1 MNHEIKDDEAPFKMK
16 DGVVTAEQKSPVASS
31 LISNDRFHNIKKN
44 MFKQLVVLLKKI
56 LRSE

>member
-31 LISNDRFHNIKKN
+31 SISNDRFQNIKK
-44 MFKQLVVLLKKI
+44 I
-56 LRSE
+56 Y

>member
-31 LISNDRFHNIKKN
+31 VISNDRLQNIIKVY
-44 MFKQLVVLLKKI
+44 LIVLGPS
-56 LRSE
+56 RAF